1 MVSPPA
7 FDLQGTDGPPPN
19 LADLFL
25 GLTHTRPCVNDL
37 LLRLSNKNVHS
48 NFVSKKEHL
57 LRYGA
62 ARVLSCHL
70 LEQPGARGICQ
81 WGLLCSASRTDWP
94 QCADSSA
101 NKSTSRLKR
110 VELAEV
116 ELAEVEIDRS
126 RTDGVCSV
134 SSFSTFSCF
143 LLFLYLFL
151 FFNIISLF
159 FFFFFLGCLGV

>member
-116 ELAEVEIDRS
+116 EIDRS

-143 LLFLYLFL
+143 LLFLFLFL
-151 FFNIISLF
+151 LFFIFFLF